1 MRSKKFT
8 MGDTAALVVATNR
21 MMDKEKA
28 KIKTMSK
35 EEKQRILRE
44 MFHKATVNKRQKRAE
59 DALFKLVTSSKG
71 WGKRPKSKTKRKKP
85 ARNKTKRKN
94 SKNVSR
100 KKHLNMRHN
109 TRKTRRR

>member
-71 WGKRPKSKTKRKKP
+71 WGKRPKSKTKRK
-85 ARNKTKRKN
+85 NQLETKRN
-94 SKNVSR
+94 E
-100 KKHLNMRHN
+100 
-109 TRKTRRR
+109 KTVKM